1 MKIYDPNEVINEGT
15 GARGSLR
22 LQYCSRTSLSLRYN
36 CRRDTPLKDPVRI
49 LFIIISIHNI

>member
-22 LQYCSRTSLSLRYN
+22 LHSPTQDR
-36 CRRDTPLKDPVRI
+36 
-49 LFIIISIHNI
+49 LFSTLEH